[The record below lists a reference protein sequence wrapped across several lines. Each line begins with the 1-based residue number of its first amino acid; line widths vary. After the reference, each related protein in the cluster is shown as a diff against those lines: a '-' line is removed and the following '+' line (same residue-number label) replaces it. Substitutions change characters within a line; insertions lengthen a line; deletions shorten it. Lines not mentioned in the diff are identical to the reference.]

1 MQIGTK
7 SLFLNPNYKK
17 FNLVALNFIMIQKP
31 PVHSGG
37 FLYNL
42 TFLLNFQITV
52 EIIYSILY
60 NN

>member
-7 SLFLNPNYKK
+7 YLLMNLNCKK
-17 FNLVALNFIMIQKP
+17 FDLVDLIFILIQKP
-31 PVHSGG
+31 SVHAGG

>member
-7 SLFLNPNYKK
+7 SLLLNLNCKK
-17 FNLVALNFIMIQKP
+17 FDLVALNFILIQKP
-31 PVHSGG
+31 SVYAGG

-42 TFLLNFQITV
+42 TFLLNFKITV